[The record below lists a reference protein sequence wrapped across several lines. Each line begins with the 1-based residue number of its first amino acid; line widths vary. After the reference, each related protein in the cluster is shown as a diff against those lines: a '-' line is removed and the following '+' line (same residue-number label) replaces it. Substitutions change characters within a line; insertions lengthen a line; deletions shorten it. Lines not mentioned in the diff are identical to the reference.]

1 MLIVHHEDFKNDDDT
16 YIELYPVKGYWK
28 VHKEGDSDY
37 FFKAQAPTTEEEDE
51 DEQRLLPDTIG
62 VHLCGEACTS
72 ETIIAL
78 RDEVDID
85 DDNEL
90 VPENVPQ

>member
-1 MLIVHHEDFKNDDDT
+1 MLIVHHEDFKNDNDT
-16 YIELYPVKGYWK
+16 YIELHVVKRYWK

-37 FFKAQAPTTEEEDE
+37 FFDAQAPTTEEEDK
-51 DEQRLLPDTIG
+51 DEQRLLPNAIG
-62 VHLCGEACTS
+62 VHLSGEAHTT

-85 DDNEL
+85 DDNEPAL
-90 VPENVPQ
+90 ENVP

>member
-16 YIELYPVKGYWK
+16 NIELYAVKRYRK

-37 FFKAQAPTTEEEDE
+37 FFDAQAPTTEEEDE
-51 DEQRLLPDTIG
+51 DEKRLPPDTIG
-62 VHLCGEACTS
+62 VHLSGEAHTT

-78 RDEVDID
+78 
-85 DDNEL
+85 
-90 VPENVPQ
+90 